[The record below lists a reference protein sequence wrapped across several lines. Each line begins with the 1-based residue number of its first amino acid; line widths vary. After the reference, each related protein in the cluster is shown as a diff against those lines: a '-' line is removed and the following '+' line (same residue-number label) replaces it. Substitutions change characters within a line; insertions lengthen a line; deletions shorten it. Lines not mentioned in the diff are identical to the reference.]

1 MIYSRH
7 FRCCHAT
14 SNSETC
20 ETHFVLDGDRDGRK
34 SAGRQ
39 FFLTVSKSNE
49 WQIYSVA
56 SPTHTTC
63 KKMPKLLKDSD
74 NYFQVEGAIVVA
86 RRWGSASNNF
96 VELCLRLLQPNRAMW
111 RRKNHYELRN
121 YTTQESFYSLMR
133 IFGWLIL
140 DEISDDLESAELVF
154 LLSLDLQSRLRF
166 RRIIMI
172 NNSLRFLLPRKLNF
186 TILDF
191 SLKRNYYEKGFTTL
205 NGVID
210 KVYHIN

>member
-1 MIYSRH
+1 MTNLFCGVAYTQRARKCQNYSRTLTII
-7 FRCCHAT
+7 FKLRVRL
-14 SNSETC
+14 SL
-20 ETHFVLDGDRDGRK
+20 LD
-34 SAGRQ
+34 
-39 FFLTVSKSNE
+39 
-49 WQIYSVA
+49 
-56 SPTHTTC
+56 
-63 KKMPKLLKDSD
+63 
-74 NYFQVEGAIVVA
+74 VEGLL
-86 RRWGSASNNF
+86 RTTLSNF
-96 VELCLRLLQPNRAMW
+96 VCGFSNRAERCDKEVKW